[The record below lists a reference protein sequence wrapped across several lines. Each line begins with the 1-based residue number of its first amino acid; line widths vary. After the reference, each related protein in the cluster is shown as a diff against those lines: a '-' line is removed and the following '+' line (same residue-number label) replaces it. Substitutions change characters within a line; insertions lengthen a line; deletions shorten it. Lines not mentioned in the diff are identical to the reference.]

1 MSESNDN
8 ETSADYG
15 SNDEEY
21 DGPELQVVTEE
32 DHLLPK
38 REYLSAA
45 FALSG
50 LNSRASV
57 FDDEDYDEQG
67 GQEKEHVPVE
77 KSFDSEEREPVV
89 LKEEKPVKHEK
100 EASILGNKNQMD
112 TGDVQE
118 ELVVGLS
125 EATLDEKRVTP
136 LPTLY
141 LEDDGMVI
149 LQFSEI
155 FAIQEPQKKRQKR
168 EIRCITYRDKYIS
181 MDISELIEDDEE
193 VLLKSHGRID
203 THGKKTDQIQLD
215 VPLPIRERSQLVKS
229 GIVRDTT
236 SESREFTKLG
246 RDSCIMGELLKQD
259 LKDDNS
265 SLCQSQLTMEVFPL
279 DQQEWEHLILWE
291 ISPQFSANCC
301 EGFKSGLESA
311 GIMVQVRASN
321 SVTEQESLNVMNS
334 GGQTQGD
341 NNNMLE
347 PFFVN
352 PLESFGS
359 RGSQSTNE
367 STNKSRH
374 HPQLLRLESQWD
386 EDHYREN
393 GDAGRENLKQ
403 LNSDARGRLSGLALQ
418 DRDMWDESWLDSII
432 WESDKDLS
440 RSKLIFDLQDE
451 QMIFEVPNNK
461 ERKYLQLHAGSRIVS
476 RSSKSKDGSF
486 QEGCG
491 SNSGWQFNISNDK
504 FYMNGKSAQKLQ
516 GNAKKSTVHSLR
528 VFHSAPAIK
537 LQTMKIKLSNKER
550 ANFHRPKALWYPHD
564 NELAIKQQKILPT
577 QGSMTIV
584 VKSLGGKG
592 SLLTVGREESVSSL
606 KAKASRKLD
615 FKETEAVKMF
625 YMGKELEDEKSLAEQ
640 NVQPNSLVH
649 LLRTKVHLWPWA
661 QKLPGENKSL
671 RPPGAF
677 KKKSDL
683 SNQDGHVFLMEY
695 CEERPLMLSNAG
707 MGANLCTYYQ
717 KSSPEDQHGNLLR
730 NQSDTLGSVI
740 ILEHGNKSPFL
751 GEVHGGCSQS
761 SVETNMYKAPV
772 FPHRLQSTDYLLVR
786 SAKGKLSLRR
796 INKIVAVGQQEPRM
810 EIMSPASKNLHAYL
824 VNRMMAYV
832 YREFKHRDR
841 IAADELS
848 FSFSNIS
855 DATVRKYMQVCSD
868 LERDANGKACWS
880 KKRKFDKIPLGL
892 NTLVAP
898 EDVCSY
904 ESMLAGLFR
913 LKHLGITRFTL
924 PASIS
929 TALAQLPDERIA
941 AASHIARELQITPW
955 NLSSSFVTCATQ
967 GRENIERLE
976 ITGVGDP
983 SGRGLGFSYVR
994 VAPKSS
1000 AASEHKKKKAAACRG
1015 VPTVTGT
1022 DADPRRLSM
1031 EAAREVLLKFNVPD
1045 EIIAKQTQRHR
1056 TAMIRKIS
1064 SEQAASGGKVGPTT
1078 VGMFSRSQRMSF
1090 LQLQQQARE
1099 MCHEIW
1105 DRQRLSLSA
1114 CDDDGN
1120 ESENEANSD
1129 LDSFVGDLE
1138 DLLDAEDGGEGEESN
1153 KSMNEKLDGVK
1164 GLKMRRWPSQV
1175 EKDEEI
1181 EDEAA
1186 EYVELCRLL
1195 MQDENDKKK
1204 KKLKDVG
1211 EGIGSFPPPR
1221 SNFEP
1226 FIDKKYI
1233 ATEPDASFLI
1243 VNESTVKHTKNV
1255 DKATS
1260 KSPKDKQVK
1269 EIGTPICQMKKIL
1282 KENQKVFMGKK
1293 TARANFVCGACGQH
1307 GHMKTNKHCPK
1318 YRRNT
1323 ESQPESMDMKK
1334 STGKPSSSD
1343 LSGEVWLTPID
1354 NKKPAPKSATKIS
1367 VNEATKVGDSTS
1379 KTPGSS
1385 DVAAVSEIDS
1395 GTKLTSRKLKISSK
1409 AKPKASKVE
1418 SDSPFHSLMPAY
1430 SRERG
1435 ESELHNP
1442 SVSGQ
1447 LLPSTETDQAASSRY
1462 TTSVPQPSL
1471 SIDKDQAESCRP
1483 HRVIWPPTGKEHS
1496 QKKLVIKRL
1505 KEITDHDSG
1514 SLEETPQFESR
1525 KTKRMA
1531 ELADFQRQQRLR
1543 LSENFLDWGPKDDRK
1558 WRKEQD
1564 ISTELHRE
1572 GKVRR
1577 AYDDSTVSEERSEI
1591 AESRRYREVIRSER
1605 EEEKRRKA
1613 KQKKKLQRGILENY
1627 PPRRN
1632 DGISSESGQNINSL
1646 CVSDFER
1653 NRTEYAPQPKRRKKG
1668 QVGLANILES
1678 IVDTLRVKEV
1688 NVSYLFLKPVTKKE
1702 APNYLEIVKCPM
1714 DLSTIRDK
1722 VRRME
1727 YRDRQQFRHD
1737 VWQIKFNAHLYNDGR
1752 NLSIPPLAD
1761 ELLVKCDRLL
1771 DEYRDELKE
1780 AEKGIVDSSDSL
1792 R

>member
-8 ETSADYG
+8 EASSDYE

-38 REYLSAA
+38 REYFSAA
-45 FALSG
+45 FALSS

-57 FDDEDYDEQG
+57 FDDEDYDEEE
-67 GQEKEHVPVE
+67 GQEEEHVPVE
-77 KSFDSEEREPVV
+77 KSFDSEEMESVV
-89 LKEEKPVKHEK
+89 LGYKK
-100 EASILGNKNQMD
+100 EASILGNKDQMD

-118 ELVVGLS
+118 EEVDELS
-125 EATLDEKRVTP
+125 KCTLDEKSVTP

-141 LEDDGMVI
+141 LKDDGMVI

-155 FAIQEPQKKRQKR
+155 FAIQEPRQKRQKR

-181 MDISELIEDDEE
+181 MDISELFEDDEE
-193 VLLKSHGRID
+193 VLLKSHGRSD
-203 THGKKTDQIQLD
+203 THVKEADQIQLA
-215 VPLPIRERSQLVKS
+215 VPLTIRERSQLIKS
-229 GIVRDTT
+229 GTVRDTT

-246 RDSCIMGELLKQD
+246 RDSCIMGELLKHD
-259 LKDDNS
+259 LKDNNS
-265 SLCQSQLTMEVFPL
+265 SLCQSQLAMEVFPL
-279 DQQEWEHLILWE
+279 EQQEWEHLILWE
-291 ISPQFSANCC
+291 TSPEFSVNSG
-301 EGFKSGLESA
+301 EGFKSGLESED
-311 GIMVQVRASN
+311 MLVQVRASN

-334 GGQTQGD
+334 GGQDQAD
-341 NNNMLE
+341 NNMLA

-386 EDHYREN
+386 EDHHSEN
-393 GDAGRENLKQ
+393 DDAGRENLKR
-403 LNSDARGRLSGLALQ
+403 LNSDALGRLSGLAFQ

-461 ERKYLQLHAGSRIVS
+461 ERKYLQLHAGSKIVS

-504 FYMNGKSAQKLQ
+504 FYMNGRSSQKLQ
-516 GNAKKSTVHSLR
+516 GNAKKSGVHSLR

-537 LQTMKIKLSNKER
+537 LQTMKIKLSNKEK

-564 NELAIKQQKILPT
+564 NELAIKQQEKLPT
-577 QGSMTIV
+577 QGSMKIV

-592 SLLTVGREESVSSL
+592 SLLHVGGDESVSSL

-661 QKLPGENKSL
+661 QKLPDEKKSL

-730 NQSDTLGSVI
+730 NQSDTLGSVV
-740 ILEHGNKSPFL
+740 ILEHGDKSPFL
-751 GEVHGGCSQS
+751 GEIHGGCSQS
-761 SVETNMYKAPV
+761 SVKTNLYKAPV
-772 FPHRLQSTDYLLVR
+772 FPHRLRSTDYLLVR

-796 INKIVAVGQQEPRM
+796 IDKIVAVGQQEPRM
-810 EIMSPASKNLHAYL
+810 EIMSPASKNLHTYL

-832 YREFKHRDR
+832 YREFKLRDR

-848 FSFSNIS
+848 FLFTNVS
-855 DATVRKYMQVCSD
+855 DATVRKNMKVCAD
-868 LERDANGKACWS
+868 LERDENGKPCWS
-880 KKRKFDKIPLGL
+880 KKRNFDKILLGL

-929 TALAQLPDERIA
+929 TALARLPDEVIA
-941 AASHIARELQITPW
+941 AASHVERELQITPW
-955 NLSSSFVTCATQ
+955 NLSSSFVSCTTQ

-983 SGRGLGFSYVR
+983 SERGLGFSYIR
-994 VAPKSS
+994 VARKAS
-1000 AASEHKKKKAAACRG
+1000 AASEHMMKKVAACHG

-1045 EIIAKQTQRHR
+1045 EIIAKQTRRHR
-1056 TAMIRKIS
+1056 TAMIRKLS
-1064 SEQAASGGKVGPTT
+1064 SEQAASGGKVDPTRI
-1078 VGMFSRSQRMSF
+1078 GMFARGQRMSF

-1099 MCHEIW
+1099 KCQEIW

-1114 CDDDGN
+1114 CDGDGN

-1138 DLLDAEDGGEGEESN
+1138 NLLDIEDGGEGEESY

-1186 EYVELCRLL
+1186 EYAELCRLL
-1195 MQDENDKKK
+1195 MQDENHKKK
-1204 KKLKDVG
+1204 KKMKVVG
-1211 EGIGSFPPPR
+1211 EGMGSFPPPR
-1221 SNFEP
+1221 PNVEP
-1226 FIDKKYI
+1226 VIDKKSI
-1233 ATEPDASFLI
+1233 ATQPDASFLI
-1243 VNESTVKHTKNV
+1243 VNESTVKDTTNAY
-1255 DKATS
+1255 KATF
-1260 KSPKDKQVK
+1260 KAHKDKQVK
-1269 EIGTPICQMKKIL
+1269 EIGTPIGQLKKLKIL
-1282 KENQKVFMGKK
+1282 KENQKVFKEKK
-1293 TARANFVCGACGQH
+1293 AARANFVCGACGQH
-1307 GHMKTNKHCPK
+1307 GHMKTNKHCPQ
-1318 YRRNT
+1318 YRGNT
-1323 ESQPESMDMKK
+1323 ESHPESIYMKK
-1334 STGKPSSSD
+1334 STEKPSSSD
-1343 LSGEVWLTPID
+1343 LSGEVWLKPIE
-1354 NKKPAPKSATKIS
+1354 NKTLVPKIATKFS
-1367 VNEATKVGDSTS
+1367 LNEATKVGDSTS

-1385 DVAAVSEIDS
+1385 DLAAVSDINY

-1409 AKPKASKVE
+1409 AKPKASMVE
-1418 SDSPFHSLMPAY
+1418 SDSPSHSLMHAFR
-1430 SRERG
+1430 RERG
-1435 ESELHNP
+1435 ESESHNP

-1447 LLPSTETDQAASSRY
+1447 LLPSTETNQAASSMH
-1462 TTSVPQPSL
+1462 TISVPQPSL
-1471 SIDKDQAESCRP
+1471 STDKDQAESCRP
-1483 HRVIWPPTGKEHS
+1483 HRIIWLPTEKEHP
-1496 QKKLVIKRL
+1496 QKKLVIKCL
-1505 KEITDHDSG
+1505 KEIADHDSG
-1514 SLEETPQFESR
+1514 SVEETPQFESR
-1525 KTKRMA
+1525 TIKRM
-1531 ELADFQRQQRLR
+1531 ADFQRQQRLR
-1543 LSENFLDWGPKDDRK
+1543 LSDNCLDWGAKEDK
-1558 WRKEQD
+1558 IWRKEQD
-1564 ISTELHRE
+1564 ISTERHRE
-1572 GKVRR
+1572 GKLRR
-1577 AYDDSTVSEERSEI
+1577 DYDDITVSEDRSEI
-1591 AESRRYREVIRSER
+1591 DEIRRYKEVIRSER
-1605 EEEKRRKA
+1605 GEEERKKA
-1613 KQKKKLQRGILENY
+1613 KQEKNLQPKIIEDY
-1627 PPRRN
+1627 PPRRKERKL
-1632 DGISSESGQNINSL
+1632 SERGQNINSL

-1653 NRTEYAPQPKRRKKG
+1653 NGTEYAPQPKRRKKG
-1668 QVGLANILES
+1668 QVGLANILEN
-1678 IVDTLRVKEV
+1678 IVDTLKAKEV
-1688 NVSYLFLKPVTKKE
+1688 NVSYLFLKPVSKKE
-1702 APNYLEIVKCPM
+1702 APNYLDIVKRPM

-1727 YRDRQQFRHD
+1727 YSDREQFRHD

-1752 NLSIPPLAD
+1752 NPVIPPLAD

-1771 DEYRDELKE
+1771 LEYRDELTE
-1780 AEKGIVDSSDSL
+1780 AEKGIVGSDSL